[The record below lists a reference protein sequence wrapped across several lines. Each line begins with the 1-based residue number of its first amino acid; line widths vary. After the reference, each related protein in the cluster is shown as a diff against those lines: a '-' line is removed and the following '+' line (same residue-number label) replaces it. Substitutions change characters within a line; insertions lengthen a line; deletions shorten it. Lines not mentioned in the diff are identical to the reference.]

1 MEELKSC
8 TNDSQN
14 DIEDPFTVN
23 DIDSTQSLDFHP
35 AEDREWPWMDPWMGK
50 NEEPLEAS
58 LKNYN
63 VDETT
68 HSADASIIA
77 EDTLTEEEK
86 KGILQSSFIRAA
98 SHGDVERIES
108 MLKGE
113 SRKYIDIDGCD
124 ETGGTAII
132 FAACFG
138 HQGVV
143 EALLEAGANIN
154 VRDKAKWS
162 PLMWAINN
170 HHGGIVKLLLAHGA
184 SFNART
190 IGGNSVL
197 DVSSQID
204 MIDILQA
211 LHVEESL
218 EDGESFEDHEW
229 YHQGCLEQ
237 IEKEKMTEMP
247 TLYDLEVD
255 LSSIGLET
263 SSKELDDIE
272 EVFSEEDFV
281 WNKCLPEQMYVF
293 SEDHISC
300 ILDLVIT
307 NFEPLR
313 SRDQKVIPAD
323 VIFLSIRFAHYYG
336 TKDMLNK
343 LLCDTLNRIR
353 VLIHDKPDDMA
364 ILAFWISNCM
374 LLLYYIK
381 KDSGLLVTIIDF
393 QLQLT
398 ELIHDIYLAFLQET
412 KFRIE
417 KHLNNSIL
425 DYETISTFDKVA
437 FENKWYTFWRQK
449 KKNSVYFSPEKHA
462 TPSPLLITIL
472 FSSIF
477 FILDVYHV
485 HFVIFKQVVNQIF
498 YWFNAEL
505 FNRIITKKGYLSR
518 SKAVNI
524 RLNISVIED
533 WARVNNCQ
541 FQKKMHIKSLN
552 SRYKS
557 FDIYDSFKSHIAPLV
572 QLLQWL
578 QCLTSLNSIE
588 NIETTVDT
596 LNLLT
601 STQLLYI
608 VKNYKLEIDENKI
621 GKEIIQYLSRK
632 EEKDKDIKKESIQ
645 DSENYFTNDT
655 FDNPKP
661 PSFDKGKFR
670 SSNLLMN
677 VDLMLPFILP
687 TGTDLLA
694 SYGSKI
700 IKVDKK
706 KKRCFIPVIPSD
718 FMDLLKTKVDHGN
731 KKEQTGTNNEELD
744 DEEIQSAGDNDL
756 SENFKT

>member
-1 MEELKSC
+1 MEESKRCSD
-8 TNDSQN
+8 DSQN
-14 DIEDPFTVN
+14 DIEDPFVAN

-50 NEEPLEAS
+50 NEEPLETS

-63 VDETT
+63 GDETT
-68 HSADASIIA
+68 HSADASIIT
-77 EDTLTEEEK
+77 EETLTEEEK

-184 SFNART
+184 SFNARR
-190 IGGNSVL
+190 IVGNSVL

-229 YHQGCLEQ
+229 YRQGSSEQ

-247 TLYDLEVD
+247 AMYDLEVD

-263 SSKELDDIE
+263 SSKELDDAE
-272 EVFSEEDFV
+272 ELFSDEDFV

-293 SEDHISC
+293 SEDHIAC

-313 SRDQKVIPAD
+313 STDQKVIPAD

-343 LLCDTLNRIR
+343 LLCDTLDRIR
-353 VLIHDKPDDMA
+353 ILIHNKPDDMA

-398 ELIHDIYLAFLQET
+398 ELIHDIYLAFLQEA

-417 KHLNNSIL
+417 KHLNISIL

-437 FENKWYTFWRQK
+437 FENKWYIFRRQK
-449 KKNSVYFSPEKHA
+449 KKSSSCLSPEKHA

-477 FILDVYHV
+477 FILEVYHV
-485 HFVIFKQVVNQIF
+485 HFIIFKQVVNQIF

-518 SKAVNI
+518 SKAINI

-533 WARVNNCQ
+533 WARVNNSQ
-541 FQKKMHIKSLN
+541 FQKMHIKSLN
-552 SRYKS
+552 SGHKS
-557 FDIYDSFKSHIAPLV
+557 FDIYNSFKSHIAPLV

-588 NIETTVDT
+588 NIETTVDA

-608 VKNYKLEIDENKI
+608 AKNYKLDIDENKLE
-621 GKEIIQYLSRK
+621 KEIIQYLSKK
-632 EEKDKDIKKESIQ
+632 EEKDKDIEKESIQ
-645 DSENYFTNDT
+645 SSENYFMNDT
-655 FDNPKP
+655 FDNLKSS
-661 PSFDKGKFR
+661 SFDKEKLKR
-670 SSNLLMN
+670 SNLLMN
-677 VDLMLPFILP
+677 VDLILPFILP

-718 FMDLLKTKVDHGN
+718 FMDLLKTKIVHDN
-731 KKEQTGTNNEELD
+731 EKEQKETNEELD
-744 DEEIQSAGDNDL
+744 NKVQSTEDHNFA
-756 SENFKT
+756 ENVKT

>member
-1 MEELKSC
+1 MDELNPCS
-8 TNDSQN
+8 NDSQN
-14 DIEDPFTVN
+14 DIEDPFTAN

-50 NEEPLEAS
+50 NEGVLEAS
-58 LKNYN
+58 LRNYSG
-63 VDETT
+63 DDTT

-77 EDTLTEEEK
+77 EETLTDEEK
-86 KGILQSSFIRAA
+86 KGILQSAFIRAA

-108 MLKGE
+108 MLKGG

-184 SFNART
+184 TFNSRG

-197 DVSSQID
+197 EGTSQMD
-204 MIDILQA
+204 MIDILES

-218 EDGESFEDHEW
+218 EEGESFEDHEW
-229 YHQGCLEQ
+229 YRQGCLEQ
-237 IEKEKMTEMP
+237 MEKEKMMEMP
-247 TLYDLEVD
+247 ILEDLEVD
-255 LSSIGLET
+255 LSSIGFEG
-263 SSKELDDIE
+263 SNQEMEESE

-281 WNKCLPEQMYVF
+281 WNRCLPEQMYIF
-293 SEDHISC
+293 SEDHIST

-313 SRDQKVIPAD
+313 SADQKVIPAD

-343 LLCDTLNRIR
+343 LLYDTLERIR
-353 VLIHDKPDDMA
+353 LLIRDKPDDMA

-393 QLQLT
+393 QLHLT
-398 ELIHDIYLAFLQET
+398 ELIHDIYLVFLQET

-417 KHLNNSIL
+417 KHLNSSIL
-425 DYETISTFDKVA
+425 DYETISTFDNVT
-437 FENKWYTFWRQK
+437 FENKWYNFRRQK
-449 KKNSVYFSPEKHA
+449 KKNSFYLSPEKHA

-477 FILDVYHV
+477 FILDVYQV
-485 HFVIFKQVVNQIF
+485 HFIIFKQVVNQIF
-498 YWFNAEL
+498 YWFSAEL

-518 SKAVNI
+518 SKAMNI

-533 WARVNNCQ
+533 WARINNNQ
-541 FQKKMHIKSLN
+541 FQKKMHMKSLN
-552 SRYKS
+552 SGYKS
-557 FDIYDSFKSHIAPLV
+557 FNIYNSLKNHITPLV

-588 NIETTVDT
+588 NIETTVDA

-608 VKNYKLEIDENKI
+608 AKNYKLEIDENKI
-621 GKEIIQYLSRK
+621 GKEIIQYLSKK
-632 EEKDKDIKKESIQ
+632 EEKDKNIKKKHIQ
-645 DSENYFTNDT
+645 DSENCSTDDT

-661 PSFDKGKFR
+661 LPFDKEKLK

-677 VDLMLPFILP
+677 VELMLPFILP

-700 IKVDKK
+700 IKVDEKK
-706 KKRCFIPVIPSD
+706 KKCFIPVIPSD
-718 FMDLLKTKVDHGN
+718 FMDLLKTKIGHN
-731 KKEQTGTNNEELD
+731 NEKEQIETNNEELNN
-744 DEEIQSAGDNDL
+744 EVQSTKDHDF
-756 SENFKT
+756 SENIKI